1 MIVTLYM
8 LEEDP
13 SGPAWKNDA
22 GLTPVDYL
30 LNRTMNEDGSFGTA
44 GNVFG
49 ATEALAAYLL
59 VGGQGS
65 SGGNGGGG
73 SSDPGD
79 CSVKILV
86 VGMNG
91 ETLFG
96 PGSVNVSASGQWGK
110 TALGAL
116 HATGLSIIVDRN
128 TGFISSV
135 AGQANSGM
143 NGWMYKVN
151 GAVPMVPAKDK
162 LLSKEAGGLVVQ
174 HGHGIHRSD
183 FGSRNGSTD
192 AGSGSVA
199 EVLKTNLLKTWTCPR
214 NCMAQRRLWRL

>member
-1 MIVTLYM
+1 MKSLQQADGGVYSTWDDPAVDNSELIVTLYM

-13 SGPAWKNDA
+13 AGPAWKNDA

-65 SGGNGGGG
+65 SGGNGGG
-73 SSDPGD
+73 SRPGD

-91 ETLFG
+91 ET
-96 PGSVNVSASGQWGK
+96 
-110 TALGAL
+110 
-116 HATGLSIIVDRN
+116 
-128 TGFISSV
+128 SSV
-135 AGQANSGM
+135 LAA
-143 NGWMYKVN
+143 
-151 GAVPMVPAKDK
+151 
-162 LLSKEAGGLVVQ
+162 
-174 HGHGIHRSD
+174 
-183 FGSRNGSTD
+183 
-192 AGSGSVA
+192 
-199 EVLKTNLLKTWTCPR
+199 
-214 NCMAQRRLWRL
+214 